1 MLRNYFLIAFRNLA
15 RNKVF
20 SAINILGLSIGMS
33 VSLLII
39 LFVFHEFS
47 YDRFHE
53 KYARIFKAKGALQYG
68 GQTIYMDVFSAA
80 TAQAIKNASPQV
92 EAAVRT
98 NELNHVLMGR
108 ADEKNE
114 TFYEDKLLFVD
125 PSFLSVFSFKLLAG
139 NPKTALSEPN
149 KILITP
155 EMAKKY
161 FGSQNPIGKTLAYQ
175 TKSHMDFSSGKAVQ
189 LSGEKHLFSIT
200 GIIQSPPSNSSL
212 EYNFIASFN
221 SLATIDKNGFSF
233 NKPGLGSYM
242 HYFLLNNETSA
253 KKLETTLNQV
263 IVAPTEGMKVK
274 FSAVP
279 LKNLHFNDSNQQ
291 LVYIFL
297 GIALIILLLA
307 LINYMSLTTARSAT
321 RAKEVGVRKVV
332 GAGRGQLAQQFF
344 GESLF
349 FTFFSFLISLVLMQ
363 LMLPTFYN
371 LVQVTIPLSFFW
383 QPNFL
388 LVVFAVLLTS
398 GIISGSYP
406 ALLLSRFIPVEVMK
420 GKFTSGQGGVN
431 LRKMFIVFQFSVSVA
446 LIICSLVI
454 QRQLEFIHTKDIGLN
469 KEQIL
474 VIPLSSGIGKKY
486 LSFKN
491 DLKTQSGVLHVA
503 ASTGVPFKPEGTNIM
518 FSETADKKPINLV
531 INNIDE
537 DFLETYGIKWQ
548 EKLTEADFF
557 DKISGKIILNEVAVR
572 EMELKNPLGKKIPFA
587 GNTKE
592 IAGVVKDFNFMSLQS
607 KVTALALS
615 PVKDTTGEMMMA
627 DGYLSV
633 RLDPKADIKQ
643 KLTDFAKIYTT
654 YEAETPFEYFFLDEA
669 FDKLY
674 KYEDRLANIFKTFT
688 FFAIF
693 IACLGLFG
701 LATFS
706 AERRAKEIGIRK
718 VFGASVAS
726 IVELLSREFVW
737 LILISNAIAF
747 PFAWYFMHQW
757 IQNYPYRIEL
767 SWWIF
772 ALAGTM
778 ALLVALFT
786 ISFQAIRAAGANP
799 VKSLRT
805 E

>member
-1 MLRNYFLIAFRNLA
+1 MKTNYCLPI
-15 RNKVF
+15 
-20 SAINILGLSIGMS
+20 
-33 VSLLII
+33 
-39 LFVFHEFS
+39 
-47 YDRFHE
+47 
-53 KYARIFKAKGALQYG
+53 
-68 GQTIYMDVFSAA
+68 
-80 TAQAIKNASPQV
+80 
-92 EAAVRT
+92 
-98 NELNHVLMGR
+98 
-108 ADEKNE
+108 
-114 TFYEDKLLFVD
+114 LLFCR
-125 PSFLSVFSFKLLAG
+125 FFSFKLLAG

-155 EMAKKY
+155 AMAKKY
-161 FGSQNPIGKTLAYQ
+161 FGNQNPIGKTLAYQ
-175 TKSHMDFSSGKAVQ
+175 TKSHMDFSNGKAVQ
-189 LSGEKHLFSIT
+189 IPGEKHLFNIT
-200 GIIQSPPSNSSL
+200 GIIQSPPSNSTL
-212 EYNFIASFN
+212 EYNFVASFN
-221 SLATIDKNGFSF
+221 SLATIDKNGYSF
-233 NKPGLGSYM
+233 NKPGLGSYL
-242 HYFLLNNETSA
+242 HYFLLKNEASA

-263 IVAPTEGMKVK
+263 IVAPIEGMKVK
-274 FSAVP
+274 FSAAP
-279 LKNLHFNDSNQQ
+279 LSTLHFGDSNQQ

-307 LINYMSLTTARSAT
+307 LINYMSLTTSRSAT

-332 GAGRGQLAQQFF
+332 GAGRGQLARQFF

-363 LMLPTFYN
+363 LMLPTFYA
-371 LVQVTIPLSFFW
+371 LVQVKIPLSFLW
-383 QPNFL
+383 QPHFL

-398 GIISGSYP
+398 GLISGIYP

-454 QRQLEFIHTKDIGLN
+454 QKQLDFIHTKDIGLN

-474 VIPLSSGIGKKY
+474 VIPLSSAIGKKY

-491 DLKTQSGVLHVA
+491 DLKTQTGVLHVA

-518 FSETADKKPINLV
+518 FSETPDKKPINLV

-537 DFLETYGIKWQ
+537 DFLKTYGIKWQ
-548 EKLTEADFF
+548 EKLPEADSF
-557 DKISGKIILNEVAVR
+557 DKIDGKVILNEVAVR
-572 EMELKNPLGKKIPFA
+572 EMDLKNPLGKKIPF
-587 GNTKE
+587 GGTPKE
-592 IAGVVKDFNFMSLQS
+592 VVGVVQDFNFMSLQS

-615 PVKDTTGEMMMA
+615 PVKDTSGALMMA
-627 DGYLSV
+627 NGYLSV
-633 RLDPKADIKQ
+633 RLDPKANVQQ
-643 KLTDFAKIYTT
+643 KLTDFAQIYKA
-654 YEAETPFEYFFLDEA
+654 YETENPFEYFFLDET

-674 KYEDRLANIFKTFT
+674 KYEDRLANVFKTFT

-701 LATFS
+701 LATFT
-706 AERRAKEIGIRK
+706 AERRTKEIGIRK
-718 VFGASVAS
+718 VFGASAAS
-726 IVELLSREFVW
+726 IVGLLSREFVW
-737 LILISNAIAF
+737 LVLISNAIAF

-772 ALAGTM
+772 ALAGIM
-778 ALLVALFT
+778 ALLIALLT
-786 ISFQAIRAAGANP
+786 VSFQAIRAAGTNP